1 MQSMISLFRFGAS
14 FAVLQT
20 CVRGELGKFA
30 SGHRP
35 SIEASLHV
43 LWQWRQLRP
52 DSRTY
57 VCICPK
63 SFLTCRMRCGTIS
76 NCSWPPRCCNI
87 CSCCGLES
95 VRGQV
100 HMYSF
105 WMKRRL
111 PNSSGSTA
119 RLDSKSCACGDDVVV
134 KRSCPV
140 VRRFRVGS
148 LWFVFR

>member
-1 MQSMISLFRFGAS
+1 M
-14 FAVLQT
+14 
-20 CVRGELGKFA
+20 
-30 SGHRP
+30 
-35 SIEASLHV
+35 
-43 LWQWRQLRP
+43 
-52 DSRTY
+52 
-57 VCICPK
+57 CICPK
-63 SFLTCRMRCGTIS
+63 SFLTCTVARGTIS

-111 PNSSGSTA
+111 PDSSGSTA
-119 RLDSKSCACGDDVVV
+119 RLDSKSCVRGDDVVV
-134 KRSCPV
+134 ERSCPV

-148 LWFVFR
+148 LWFVFRLWCSVGHFRRHKLACCTGVAFDVVVRFSLCFMFFSRAVCVCFEVCFVVLKRRLF